1 MTSLRAN
8 SKRRLVEKR
17 DGQRTR
23 ARLLDAA
30 YREIYRAGFRSAD
43 MDAILATAGVTKGAL
58 YYHFENKDALG
69 YAVIDEV
76 ITDLAHKKWVT
87 PLKAGENPID
97 ALIGVIQST
106 SLKPED
112 VQCGCALNNLSQEM
126 SPVNEGFR
134 TRTAKIFALWTDA
147 MTSALRRGQQR
158 GLVKGDVN
166 PGETAT
172 FLIAAYEG
180 YLSLAKNSQDV
191 RLLKS
196 GLKAM
201 THYLESLRATPE
213 PKAA

>member
-1 MTSLRAN
+1 MSPHRPWFCYSLLNKRDEQGTGMTSLRAN

-134 TRTAKIFALWTDA
+134 TRTA
-147 MTSALRRGQQR
+147 
-158 GLVKGDVN
+158 
-166 PGETAT
+166 
-172 FLIAAYEG
+172 
-180 YLSLAKNSQDV
+180 
-191 RLLKS
+191 
-196 GLKAM
+196 
-201 THYLESLRATPE
+201 
-213 PKAA
+213 

>member
-1 MTSLRAN
+1 MPRQRTN
-8 SKRRLVEKR
+8 SKGHPVEKR

-30 YREIYRAGFRSAD
+30 FQKIYRSGFRSAD
-43 MDAILATAGVTKGAL
+43 MDAILAAAGVTKGAL
-58 YYHFENKDALG
+58 YHHFENKDALG

-76 ITDLAHKKWVT
+76 ITDLTYKKWLT
-87 PLKAGENPID
+87 PLQMGENPID
-97 ALIGVIQST
+97 ALIGVVQST

-126 SPVNEGFR
+126 SPVDEGFR
-134 TRTAKIFALWTDA
+134 TRTAKIFALWTDTMA
-147 MTSALRRGQQR
+147 SALRRGQQQ
-158 GLVKGDVN
+158 GLVKGDVD

-172 FLIAAYEG
+172 FLIATYEG
-180 YLSLAKNSQDV
+180 YLSLAKNSQDAQ
-191 RLLKS
+191 LLGT

-201 THYLESLRATPE
+201 TRYLESLRATAE